1 MHMICF
7 NLDNSFVTIINI
19 CSCENCIIGKFLEC
33 DKEKGIKL
41 LLSSAT
47 NQSSDKD
54 DEGGE
59 AELGYEELESDFEE
73 MYELRLIV

>member
-1 MHMICF
+1 MHRICF

-41 LLSSAT
+41 LLSSTT
-47 NQSSDKD
+47 NQSSDK
-54 DEGGE
+54 E
-59 AELGYEELESDFEE
+59 ELGYEELESDFEE
-73 MYELRLIV
+73 MYELPLIV